1 MAVREF
7 ELAVP
12 WSPPARSAFSAWRQL
27 GFLTGEAA
35 AAAAAVGGSDV
46 RLLSAEDLDGPFL
59 RAMTAAVAMPSPLVM
74 AEIRV
79 TSALEGSV
87 CIGISP
93 PEEQESAPDTLSLDM
108 LFRRADIDCA
118 S

>member
-59 RAMTAAVAMPSPLVM
+59 RAMTAAVAMPSPLAV
-74 AEIRV
+74 AEIRL
-79 TSALEGSV
+79 TSALAGSV
-87 CIGISP
+87 CI
-93 PEEQESAPDTLSLDM
+93 
-108 LFRRADIDCA
+108 
-118 S
+118 